1 MASAPDATGSS
12 HRRRFWLFALALW
25 LVTLLAYQ
33 PAWHGGVLWDDDV
46 HLTRAEL
53 QSADGLRRIWTDLRA
68 TPQYYPVAHSAFW
81 IQQQLWGD
89 DTLGYHIVNISLHA
103 LSAVLFALIL
113 RRLAVPGAL
122 FAALIFALHPVHVE
136 SVAWMSEL
144 KNTLSGVLYL
154 SAALVYLRYDQERRP
169 RWYLAS
175 LAVFALALLSKSVT
189 ASLPGALLV
198 VCWWKRGGIDWR
210 RDVAPLV
217 PFFVAGAAAGLAT
230 VWIER
235 NVIGAQ
241 GSEFSLTAIERVL
254 IAGRAIL
261 FYLSALLWPAN
272 LIFIY
277 PRWNVSQQVIW
288 QYLYPL
294 GAAALVTWAWWL
306 RSRSRAPLAALLFFF
321 VTLFPALGFFDVYP
335 FRYSFVADH
344 FQYLASLGI
353 IALVAGAAA
362 RLAGQWRMTPLTV
375 GLIAVV
381 VVLPLALLTRSQSR
395 QYVNAETLYR
405 AILSRDP
412 GSWMAHDNLGELLL
426 APPRGTA
433 ADVQEAIEHFR
444 ASVAARPGS
453 ADAHNNLGLAW
464 QRQGRFED
472 ARQEHETAIR
482 LDPTLAAAHH
492 NLGIDLERLGRPLEA
507 IPHYARAITIDP
519 GFAGARH
526 NLGAVLQ
533 QTGRA
538 QEAVEVLAEGTRI
551 APDVPELRVGLGMAL
566 QRLGRVDE
574 ASVQFREALR
584 LKPDS
589 SDARNNLG
597 VVLVAQGRYDEAI
610 REYQAAARLDP
621 GVAMVHANM
630 GFALMK
636 LGRVDDAIAAYR
648 QALAREARPGT
659 PQTLYQLGVALAQG
673 RRLEEAELA
682 LAEAVR
688 LKPDFVEARSSLAA
702 VQAARRTRR

>member
-1 MASAPDATGSS
+1 L
-12 HRRRFWLFALALW
+12 WLFALALW

-33 PAWHGGVLWDDDV
+33 PVWRGGVLWDDDV

-81 IQQQLWGD
+81 IQQRLWGD
-89 DTLGYHIVNISLHA
+89 DTLGYHLVSISLHA

-122 FAALIFALHPVHVE
+122 LAALIFALHPVHVE
-136 SVAWMSEL
+136 SVAWLSEL
-144 KNTLSGVLYL
+144 KNTLSGALYL
-154 SAALVYLRYDQERRP
+154 SAALAYLRYDQERR
-169 RWYLAS
+169 RQWYFIA
-175 LAVFALALLSKSVT
+175 FALFGLALLSKTVT
-189 ASLPGALLV
+189 ASWPAALLI
-198 VCWWKRGGIDWR
+198 VCWWQRGRIDWR
-210 RDVAPLV
+210 RDGVPLV

-230 VWIER
+230 IWIER
-235 NVIGAQ
+235 TVIGAR
-241 GSEFSLTAIERVL
+241 GVEFSLSAIERVL
-254 IAGRAIL
+254 IAGRAML
-261 FYLSALLWPAN
+261 FYLSTLLWPVN

-277 PRWNVSQQVIW
+277 PRWTVSQQALW

-294 GAAALVTWAWWL
+294 AAAALLAVAWRL
-306 RSRSRAPLAALLFFF
+306 RSRSRAPLAALLFFC
-321 VTLFPALGFFDVYP
+321 VTLFPALGFVDVYP

-353 IALVAGAAA
+353 IAVVAAGAARIA
-362 RLAGQWRMTPLTV
+362 VRLRMTPSTAF
-375 GLIAVV
+375 LIALVV
-381 VVLPLALLTRSQSR
+381 VVLPLALLTRRQSR
-395 QYVNAETLYR
+395 DYVSAETLYR

-412 GSWMAHDNLGELLL
+412 ESWMAHDNLGELLL
-426 APPRGTA
+426 ARPRGTA
-433 ADVQEAIEHFR
+433 ADIQEATEHFR
-444 ASVAARPGS
+444 ASVAARPAS

-472 ARQEHETAIR
+472 ARREHEDAIR
-482 LDPTLAAAHH
+482 LDPAFASAHY
-492 NLGIDLERLGRPLEA
+492 NLGIDLERLSRPLDA
-507 IPHYARAITIDP
+507 IPHYERAMRLAP
-519 GFAGARH
+519 ALVGARYH
-526 NLGAVLQ
+526 LGAVLQ
-533 QTGRA
+533 QAGRA
-538 QEAVEVLAEGTRI
+538 SEAVDVLAEGARI
-551 APDVPELRVGLGMAL
+551 APEVPEYRVGLGMAL

-574 ASVQFREALR
+574 AIAQFREALR

-597 VVLVAQGRYDEAI
+597 VALVAQGRYDDAI
-610 REYQAAARLDP
+610 REYEAAVRLDP

-630 GFALMK
+630 GFAFMK
-636 LGRVDDAIAAYR
+636 LGRVDEAIAAYR
-648 QALAREARPGT
+648 LALAREPRPGT

-682 LAEAVR
+682 LGEAVR
-688 LKPDFVEARSSLAA
+688 LKPDFAEARSSLTA